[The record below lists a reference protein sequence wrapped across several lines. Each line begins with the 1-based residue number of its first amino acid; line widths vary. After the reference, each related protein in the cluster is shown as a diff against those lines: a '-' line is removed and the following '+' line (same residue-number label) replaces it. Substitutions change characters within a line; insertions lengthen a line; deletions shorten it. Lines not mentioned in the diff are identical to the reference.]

1 MIFDFLEVPWGLGR
15 LPWVPGAPPRG
26 SLGGVPAQCLR
37 PRTCCA
43 LLVLASFF
51 MTMLTSIFDRLGVDL
66 GSVLGVIF
74 GRFGALVGQSWSQ
87 DRLRTI
93 LTSKK

>member
-1 MIFDFLEVPWGLGR
+1 MIIFDFLEVPWGLGR
-15 LPWVPGAPPRG
+15 LPWVPGAAPW
-26 SLGGVPAQCLR
+26 GGVPPQCLR
-37 PRTCCA
+37 ANVCYA

-51 MTMLTSIFDRLGVDL
+51 MSILTSIFDRLGVDL

-74 GRFGALVGQSWSQ
+74 GHFGALVGQSWSQ
-87 DRLRTI
+87 SRLRTV